1 MGSKIYSAPKG
12 LMEDMKCGMDMEGAP
27 LGRKREGEVLGMRLR

>member
-1 MGSKIYSAPKG
+1 MGSKIHNAPKD

-27 LGRKREGEVLGMRLR
+27 LGGKREGEVLGMRLR